1 MIYATAIILGG
12 FIPSTTLSENIVI
25 RASDVA
31 ATVYGVGYVLLD
43 PLVGTLM
50 VPFHIACAYYARSL
64 PVQYPHETLK
74 YAGSLQIL
82 SWVAQIISHQLAE
95 GRAPAFF
102 TNLFQVPIL
111 IVVLD

>member
-12 FIPSTTLSENIVI
+12 FIPSTTLSPNLVI

-31 ATVYGVGYVLLD
+31 AAVYAIGYVLLD

-50 VPFHIACAYYARSL
+50 VPFHVACAYYARTL
-64 PVQYPHETLK
+64 PVQYPDQVLK

-82 SWVAQIISHQLAE
+82 SWAAQIISHQLAE

-102 TNLFQVPIL
+102 TNLFQVRIL
-111 IVVLD
+111 MLI